1 MKKFN
6 ITNGKNN
13 KSAFTLME
21 IVLILMMASIGLV
34 AILSLALKSVNVNN
48 IKKNM
53 FTAMF
58 LADEGLEVMT
68 NIRDT
73 NLIIGN
79 YYNDWDNLGLTATS
93 GVNLYK
99 TDYYSLI
106 TTTTADI
113 SETNLWQNEAG
124 FYSHSST
131 SSSTASIYNRMIT
144 VNSYSASSSVESLI
158 RWTGQGNDYDFKLET
173 ILYDLSFN

>member
-1 MKKFN
+1 MKKIN
-6 ITNGKNN
+6 IKKKQNN
-13 KSAFTLME
+13 KPAFTLIE
-21 IVLILMMASIGLV
+21 IVLILLMASVGLM
-34 AILSLALKSVNVNN
+34 AILSLALKSANFNN

-58 LADEGLEVMT
+58 LADEGLELMT

-73 NLIIGN
+73 NMITGN
-79 YYNDWDNLGLTATS
+79 YYNDWGNLGTTATS
-93 GVNLYK
+93 GVFLYK

-106 TTTTADI
+106 ATTTADI
-113 SETNLWQNEAG
+113 SETNLWQDETG

-144 VNSYSASSSVESLI
+144 VNSYTASSSVESLV